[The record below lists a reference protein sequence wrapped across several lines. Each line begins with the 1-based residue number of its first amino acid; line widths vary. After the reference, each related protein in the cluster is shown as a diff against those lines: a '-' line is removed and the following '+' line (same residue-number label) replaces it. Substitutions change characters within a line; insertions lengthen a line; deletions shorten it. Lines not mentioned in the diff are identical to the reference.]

1 MITFEDGIWRAQTDI
16 KSGTI
21 VIDELPALQCPAE
34 VPTAWKKLAKKIS
47 KLEPDRKADD
57 IQDTMPPWVTVSLNE
72 AIIRLLYAFDVA
84 PESLKSSILSMYDSR
99 DDSEDTPFESLIRK
113 AKQVVLKEASK
124 IGMGKATIGCLH
136 EILRV
141 LTTKVCVTTDG
152 GAVLFG
158 QLGRIPHS
166 CTPCCMFIPRENR
179 GQLIAIRDIEAGE
192 RINCSHIP
200 TNCLRASTETRQSWL
215 RGVAG
220 TRCRSDCCTT
230 GFDLRR
236 RVICVK
242 CHPADSRGSLST
254 SDQSDL
260 CFSAHNQET
269 GHWVGLKCGAVM
281 PESEAIDIAKEKAL
295 MKKIMILNETDVEL
309 PRLFQFTKNA
319 IQDAILS
326 VGKGHF
332 CYQQLLLLE
341 CGLALHTLCQQI
353 SVVTTIAESQRK
365 LFVSWIK
372 MLVDIHNFSVQTDL
386 PFDGMD
392 ELVRIVLA
400 PETLQ
405 STIKMIG
412 SIKRWKADESFT
424 VALTLF
430 DKFVT
435 DSCKCLVF
443 IEGETSVHSTDGIK
457 LKNWWTKKYK
467 QWLTEPEVAD
477 PEEPVIVPVPPA
489 VEKSAKVKVSTSRE
503 FLRRN
508 ALPIAVGARAIV
520 AVSILIARRLRSK

>member
-1 MITFEDGIWRAQTDI
+1 MITFEDGCWKAGAYI

-21 VIDELPALQCPAE
+21 VIDELPALQCPTE
-34 VPTAWKKLAKKIS
+34 VPVAWKKLAKKIS
-47 KLEPDRKADD
+47 KLEPDRKPDD
-57 IQDTMPPWVTVSLNE
+57 VPDTMPPWSTVSLNE
-72 AIIRLLYAFDVA
+72 AIIRLLFAFDA
-84 PESLKSSILSMYDSR
+84 SPESLKSSILSMYDSR
-99 DDSEDTPFESLIRK
+99 DEALDTPFESLVKK
-113 AKQVVLKEASK
+113 AKHMILKEASK
-124 IGMGKATIGCLH
+124 IAMSKATIGSLH

-152 GAVLFG
+152 GAVLFH
-158 QLGRIPHS
+158 QLGRMPHS

-179 GQLIAIRDIEAGE
+179 GQLIAIRDIEPGE

-220 TRCRSDCCTT
+220 TKCASACCNS
-230 GFDLRR
+230 GYDLRR

-242 CHPADSRGSLST
+242 CHPIEARSDLST

-260 CFSAHNQET
+260 CFSAKDQQTNQ
-269 GHWVGLKCGAVM
+269 WVGLKCGSVM
-281 PESEAIDIAKEKAL
+281 DESEALDLIKEKAL
-295 MKKIMILNETDVEL
+295 MKKIMILNETEIEL

-341 CGLALHTLCQQI
+341 CGLALHTFCQQI
-353 SVVTTIAESQRK
+353 SVVTIVGKSQQK
-365 LFVSWIK
+365 LFISWTK
-372 MLVDIHNFSVQTDL
+372 MLIDIHNFSVETSL
-386 PFDGMD
+386 PFEGMD

-405 STIKMIG
+405 SVIKMLQ
-412 SIKRWKADESFT
+412 SIKRWNDSDGSLAQ
-424 VALTLF
+424 ALSLF
-430 DKFVT
+430 DKFVS
-435 DSCKCLVF
+435 DSCLCLVF

-457 LKNWWTKKYK
+457 LKNWWSKKYK
-467 QWLTEPEVAD
+467 QWLSEVEPTPEPEPLVTPAIQPPSRRSDFLQKHALSVA
-477 PEEPVIVPVPPA
+477 I
-489 VEKSAKVKVSTSRE
+489 
-503 FLRRN
+503 
-508 ALPIAVGARAIV
+508 GASAIV
-520 AVSILIARRLRSK
+520 AVSILIARRLR